1 MSELGIG
8 PCYARDITYDHPH
21 VIIFENPADD
31 DSIGLDRRRSTIK
44 RKPAASRVRFTH
56 ESPCY
61 PLILNRNVLVFNS
74 YLPTYQPTKYSN
86 AKMLKSIL
94 LFVAAAAT
102 LCSASPVA
110 DGERQAMDSMPATN
124 GT

>member
-1 MSELGIG
+1 M
-8 PCYARDITYDHPH
+8 
-21 VIIFENPADD
+21 IIFENPADD

-44 RKPAASRVRFTH
+44 RKPAASRIRFTH
-56 ESPCY
+56 KSTCY
-61 PLILNRNVLVFNS
+61 PLILNRNVLGVDS

-86 AKMLKSIL
+86 ATMLKSIL

-102 LCSASPVA
+102 LCSASPVT
-110 DGERQAMDSMPATN
+110 DGERQARDAMLATN